1 MAATPLSGTTTSYT
15 SGASDTQREELADVI
30 SNIDK
35 ERNVFTAS
43 IKQGTCLTK
52 YVEWPEDE
60 DTEGAANAQVE
71 GADAEFAELGMPSK
85 VSNRLQI
92 SAKWFLVS
100 DIQESIDKAGR
111 KSEIAYNMK
120 KKLREIARDREYAI
134 LNNTSAVA
142 MAAGTAGQCNGLKGF
157 VTTNT
162 YDFSTTYAT
171 SNAITFDILN
181 DQMQE
186 AAEAYGNPSLILAPP
201 KQKRTISD
209 FDQNNRITINADAS
223 EKKVLAA
230 VDYIETD
237 FGMVRVKLCYNLS
250 RATSASN
257 LYDFLPIIDPDGWE
271 LLTLKGHGVKTEKLA
286 RTGLADKIQI
296 STAYT
301 LKCRN
306 EKRNSLIS
314 YLWAKAA

>member
-1 MAATPLSGTTTSYT
+1 MAAPLSGTTTSYT
-15 SGASDTQREELADVI
+15 SGASDTQREELSDMI

-43 IKQGTCLTK
+43 IKKGSCLTK

-60 DTEGAANAQVE
+60 DDDAEDNAQVE
-71 GADAEFAELGMPSK
+71 GADAEFDELGMPTK
-85 VSNRLQI
+85 TSNRLQI
-92 SAKWFLVS
+92 FAKWFLIS

-111 KSEIAYNMK
+111 KSEVAYNMK
-120 KKLREIARDREYAI
+120 KKLKAIAADREYAL
-134 LNNTSAVA
+134 LNNTAAVA
-142 MAAGTAGQCNGLKGF
+142 MSSGTAGRMNGLKGF

-162 YDFSTTYAT
+162 YKFASSYAT
-171 SNAITFDILN
+171 SNAITFDKLN
-181 DQMQE
+181 DQME
-186 AAEAYGNPSLILAPP
+186 AAAENYGQPTLVLAPP
-201 KQKRTISD
+201 KQKRDMSE
-209 FDQNNRITINADAS
+209 FDQNNRITVNADAS
-223 EKKVLAA
+223 AKKILAA

-237 FGMVRVKLCYNLS
+237 FGMVQIKLCYTLT

-296 STAYT
+296 STACT

-306 EKRNSLIS
+306 EKRNALIS